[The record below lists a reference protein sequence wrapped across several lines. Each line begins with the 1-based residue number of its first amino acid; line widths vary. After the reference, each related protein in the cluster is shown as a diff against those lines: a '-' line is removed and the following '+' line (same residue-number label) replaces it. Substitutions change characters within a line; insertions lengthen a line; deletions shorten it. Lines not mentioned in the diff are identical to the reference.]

1 MDNSVPKQNQEE
13 AREFFCQG
21 VGKFLDGRYD
31 DAQIEFAA
39 ALRLDPM
46 MPLAY
51 CYLGI
56 ICLEKNLVDDAFRWC
71 EHGLE
76 LDAENS
82 YLHYCLGVVFE
93 RKKNYAKAIEE
104 YRIYLK
110 KHPHDSDCLFSLACV
125 LEMSKNEDE
134 AINSY
139 RKAIHFDSSHF
150 KALYNL
156 GLIFGEKGEHSEAI
170 QWLNQ
175 CVETNPSYWNGWVKL
190 GYFYSQTKQWQEATK
205 AYLQAAALRP
215 DVADSHYNLG
225 LCYLTVEKPALAISS
240 FQRTLQIRE
249 DADASFYLAVCYLD
263 NHQEDLAIQTLHKTI
278 AIDLDHEKAHY
289 LLGRLY
295 FMKKDLVRGNRELQ
309 FLEKKESDFAHS
321 LKTSLPKKRG
331 PAKKKIQES

>member
-31 DAQIEFAA
+31 DAQVEFSE

-56 ICLEKNLVDDAFRWC
+56 ICLEKNLIEDAFRWC

-76 LDAENS
+76 LDGENS

-93 RKKNYAKAIEE
+93 RKKNYSKAIDE
-104 YRIYLK
+104 YRTYLK
-110 KHPHDSDCLFSLACV
+110 NHPHDSDCLFSLACV
-125 LEMSKNEDE
+125 LELSENSEE
-134 AINSY
+134 AISCY
-139 RKAIHFDSSHF
+139 KKAIHFDKLHF

-156 GLIFGEKGEHSEAI
+156 ALIFGEKGENQEAMH
-170 QWLNQ
+170 WLKQ
-175 CVETNPSYWNGWVKL
+175 CIDANPSYWNGWVKL
-190 GYFYSQTKQWQEATK
+190 GYYASQNKQWQDAAK
-205 AYLQAAALRP
+205 AYLQAATLRP
-215 DVADSHYNLG
+215 EVPDSHYNLG
-225 LCYLTVEKPALAISS
+225 LCYLTIEKPELAICS
-240 FQRTLQIRE
+240 FQRTLQLRE

-263 NHQEDLAIQTLHKTI
+263 THQEELAIQTLHRTI
-278 AIDLDHEKAHY
+278 GIDLDHEKAHY

-295 FMKKDLVRGNRELQ
+295 FLKNELAKGNRELD
-309 FLEKKESDFAHS
+309 FLVKKKSDFANT
-321 LKTSLPKKRG
+321 LLNCAPKKKR
-331 PAKKKIQES
+331 KKA